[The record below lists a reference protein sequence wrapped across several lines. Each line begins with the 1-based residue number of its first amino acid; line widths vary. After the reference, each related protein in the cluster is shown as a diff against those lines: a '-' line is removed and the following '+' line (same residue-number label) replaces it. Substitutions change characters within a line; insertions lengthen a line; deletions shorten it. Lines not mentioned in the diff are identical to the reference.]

1 MPLALFLIA
10 LFALAFLVFDVVLCF
25 RAWRMTGLPRW
36 RRILPALPLPLPL
49 PLRAALPA
57 SAGRAWGVTRVA
69 EAVASPSNAATA
81 LLGRY
86 ETDRRRRRRERPE
99 AAV

>member
-25 RAWRMTGLPRW
+25 RVWRMTGLPRW
-36 RRILPALPLPLPL
+36 RRILPALLLC
-49 PLRAALPA
+49 AALPA

-69 EAVASPSNAATA
+69 ETVASPSNAATA

>member
-25 RAWRMTGLPRW
+25 LVWRMTGLPRW
-36 RRILPALPLPLPL
+36 RRILPALLLPL

-69 EAVASPSNAATA
+69 ETVASPSNAATA